1 VNGLELRG
9 VVKHYRGAGEAV
21 RAVDGISLRVAPGE
35 LVALYGPSG
44 AGKTTL
50 LLLAA
55 AIERPDA
62 GEIRF
67 GGRPLAGLS
76 PIERALYQRRTVGF
90 VTQDA
95 HLLPGVPAV
104 ENAAL
109 KLLADR
115 VSLREARR
123 HAGTWLERVGLGHRL
138 DHEPARMSGGERQRV
153 AIARALVNEPALLLA
168 DEPTGNLDSR
178 GGGEILALLAGVCRE
193 RGAAALLVT
202 HDPQAAD
209 VADRV
214 LVLRD
219 GRIEQRTPSAG
230 AATACAATAARPA
243 AHAGATAW
251 SAVP

>member
-1 VNGLELRG
+1 MSALELRG
-9 VVKHYRGAGEAV
+9 VVKHYDGSGEVV
-21 RAVDGISLRVAPGE
+21 RAVDGVSLRVAPGE

-44 AGKTTL
+44 SGKTTL

-55 AIERPDA
+55 GIEQPDA
-62 GEIRF
+62 GEVRVD
-67 GGRPLAGLS
+67 GRPLAAFT
-76 PIERALYQRRTVGF
+76 PAERALYQRRGVGF
-90 VTQDA
+90 VTQDP

-115 VSLREARR
+115 VALRDARR
-123 HAGTWLERVGLGHRL
+123 RAGRWLERVGLGHRL
-138 DHEPARMSGGERQRV
+138 DHEPDRLSGGERQRV
-153 AIARALVNEPALLLA
+153 AIARALVNEPALILA

-178 GGGEILALLAGVCRE
+178 RSAEVLALLAGICRE
-193 RGAAALLVT
+193 RAAGALLVT

-219 GRIEQRTPSAG
+219 GRVEERRGGALEEGRGALAG
-230 AATACAATAARPA
+230 AEVVATAR
-243 AHAGATAW
+243 

>member
-1 VNGLELRG
+1 VSRLELRK
-9 VVKHYRGAGEAV
+9 VVKHYRGSDEMV
-21 RAVDGISLRVAPGE
+21 RAVDDVSLRVAPGE

-44 AGKTTL
+44 AGKSTL

-62 GEIRF
+62 GDVRF
-67 GGRPLAGLS
+67 DGRSLAALS
-76 PIERALYQRRTVGF
+76 PGELALHQRRNVGF
-90 VTQDA
+90 VTQDP

-123 HAGTWLERVGLGHRL
+123 HAGVWLDRVGLGHRL
-138 DHEPARMSGGERQRV
+138 GHEPARLSGGERQRV
-153 AIARALVNEPALLLA
+153 AIARALVNEPALVLA

-178 GGGEILALLAGVCRE
+178 AGGEVLALLASVCRE
-193 RGAAALLVT
+193 RGAGALLVT

-219 GRIEQRTPSAG
+219 GRVGARDAGSADAPSAAADAQAAA
-230 AATACAATAARPA
+230 AATAR
-243 AHAGATAW
+243 
-251 SAVP
+251 SALP